1 MVYYTRRML
10 VDSPVLCKRYLF
22 SLFLSFFLFK
32 IYFIPFFLVGGIEG
46 CELVTH
52 DDDGEHDHIPEPEPE
67 CCRCLGAPPYAN
79 PPLPEI
85 TATAKGGGKDAKGKH
100 RGLEAEYTAQ
110 SRDAIAVTGTLSM
123 LAVLVAAFAGVMY
136 HHKTL
141 SAVSELSREVAVLRQ
156 TQAEVSGLQ
165 EAAATMQFDSQGE
178 FQSDAKART
187 GHVNEATMLLE

>member
-1 MVYYTRRML
+1 M
-10 VDSPVLCKRYLF
+10 
-22 SLFLSFFLFK
+22 
-32 IYFIPFFLVGGIEG
+32 
-46 CELVTH
+46 TH

-123 LAVLVAAFAGVMY
+123 LAVLAAAFAGVMY

-141 SAVSELSREVAVLRQ
+141 NAVAELTQEITILRQ
-156 TQAEVSGLQ
+156 TQA
-165 EAAATMQFDSQGE
+165 AAAGLGNRPLLAPAAACATKFDR
-178 FQSDAKART
+178 AKAHMEVHT
-187 GHVNEATMLLE
+187 LLE